1 MVLTSALRIKVGS
14 RVEGSHGPLISNPNV
29 SKKRRVRK
37 IVVGTVVRASGT
49 AKWDVVFDFDGLAKV
64 NISSRALKLVP
75 DDSGIPLNESSS
87 TCLSNKSTVTEPT
100 VAMTVSDFVCNFV

>member
-1 MVLTSALRIKVGS
+1 M
-14 RVEGSHGPLISNPNV
+14 ISNSNA
-29 SKKRRVRK
+29 SKKRQVCK
-37 IVVGTVVRASGT
+37 IVIGTLVQASGI
-49 AKWDVVFDFDGLAKV
+49 AKWDIVFDFDGIAKV
-64 NISSRALKLVP
+64 NISSRALKPVP